1 MSRRGTTNTNVRGS
15 SYDRRRRKQWLLDT
29 FGDGTT
35 APCSFDGCEK
45 MLTFKTMTVDRF
57 PLAGEDGGTYKR
69 NNIRPACGPCNFA
82 DEVNREKKK
91 KRYGYKDDF

>member
-35 APCSFDGCEK
+35 VVCSFAGCNK
-45 MLTFKTMTVDRF
+45 ILTFATMTVDRY
-57 PLAGEDGGTYKR
+57 PLAGIDGGRYR
-69 NNIRPACGPCNFA
+69 RGNIRPACRTCNESDGA
-82 DEVNREKKK
+82 TKMVSR
-91 KRYGYKDDF
+91 RYGYKDDF